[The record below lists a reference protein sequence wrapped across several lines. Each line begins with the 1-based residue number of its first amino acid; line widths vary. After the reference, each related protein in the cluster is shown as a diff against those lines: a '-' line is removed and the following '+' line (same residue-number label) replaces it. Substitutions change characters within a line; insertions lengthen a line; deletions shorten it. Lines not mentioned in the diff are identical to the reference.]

1 MLYAAIIAAEI
12 LFWTFLVGGLL
23 VRYGLRR
30 RRLGGVLISGAAVT
44 TAALLVI
51 AGLDLANG
59 AEAGA
64 GHVLAAFAVAYAVVY
79 GRRHLAKAD
88 AWVRR
93 RVGEPALQPAPEPDR
108 AAREREGWL
117 RHARMWAVGVAL
129 MGAGVLVAGGLE
141 EGQALAA
148 AAGIWTAVLA
158 IDLAVSVS
166 NVLKPADRRA

>member
-12 LFWTFLVGGLL
+12 LFWAFLVGGLL

-30 RRLGGVLISGAAVT
+30 RRLGGVLISGAAAT

-51 AGLDLANG
+51 AGIDLANG
-59 AEAGA
+59 GEAGTA
-64 GHVLAAFAVAYAVVY
+64 HVLAAVAVAYAVVY

-93 RVGEPALQPAPEPDR
+93 RLGEPSPPPAPREGER
-108 AAREREGWL
+108 AGWL
-117 RHARMWAVGVAL
+117 RHACMWVVGVAL
-129 MGAGVLVAGGLE
+129 MGAGVLLAGGLDD
-141 EGQALAA
+141 GRALAA

-158 IDLAVSVS
+158 IDLGVAVANGAKASAPGS
-166 NVLKPADRRA
+166 AR